1 MAITGDRFSI
11 RGVGAMCNI
20 STAVKTVY
28 GVINR
33 GTGLPVVWVT
43 YRDSKVL
50 VGRFSVDGKSCHC
63 FEEFCCNLYA

>member
-1 MAITGDRFSI
+1 
-11 RGVGAMCNI
+11 MCNI

-50 VGRFSVDGKSCHC
+50 GGRFSVDGKLCHC